1 MPKTSSNVSDGA
13 QILLVD
19 DQPTNLDVLCRL
31 LELEGYDVLLA
42 PTGQV
47 ALNSATRVI
56 PDLILLD
63 VTMPE
68 MDGYEVCRRL
78 KENPKTETIPVI
90 FITGRDLKE
99 DIVAGFEAGGVDYI
113 TKPIQEEEVL
123 IRVRTHVR
131 MNKMAG
137 ELAAKNKEL
146 EEKNKALE
154 EGIAQRRV
162 LKGQLAMI
170 SDREIERWGL
180 EGFIGKS
187 PTVQRIVKEIRLMQ
201 ENIATTVLITGE
213 SGTGKELIARAI
225 HFGSARKDGPFVPI
239 NCAAVPS
246 ELVESLLFGHT
257 RGAFTGAA
265 ADKTGYFEMAHGGT
279 LFLDEIGDMPLEL
292 QGKLLRVLE
301 DREVWRVGAN
311 RGRDVDVRVLAATNA
326 NLQERIRENTLRQD
340 LYYRL
345 ARFTVEAPPL
355 CERRDDI
362 PLLAQHFLEMFTK
375 EMGREPPAL
384 TLDAVDRLTSHDFP
398 GNVRELKNVI
408 ERALIQSDG
417 GEILSSHLH
426 LTSTGPPATAPTLT
440 YDTEKSELPLD
451 LEGAAARA
459 QSWVVQRAME
469 ANNGNITEA
478 ARLLGTSRNKIYRV
492 LSKE

>member
-78 KENPKTETIPVI
+78 KENPKTEKIPVI

-123 IRVRTHVR
+123 VRVRTHVR

-162 LKGQLAMI
+162 LKGQLTMI

-187 PTVQRIVKEIRLMQ
+187 PTVQRIMKEIRLMQ

-225 HFGSARKDGPFVPI
+225 HFGSARKDGPFVPV

-265 ADKTGYFEMAHGGT
+265 ADKTGFGGIHLTGVTICSVHGVSSRWQALPG
-279 LFLDEIGDMPLEL
+279 LG
-292 QGKLLRVLE
+292 
-301 DREVWRVGAN
+301 WRVSSLVSN
-311 RGRDVDVRVLAATNA
+311 RCGLPGLPRMAAVA
-326 NLQERIRENTLRQD
+326 RRLR
-340 LYYRL
+340 LSELRPRRRL
-345 ARFTVEAPPL
+345 ALGRWPL
-355 CERRDDI
+355 HVSGVFDTQFGDGRYDLRSDADTLDDMVHR
-362 PLLAQHFLEMFTK
+362 LLA
-375 EMGREPPAL
+375 
-384 TLDAVDRLTSHDFP
+384 
-398 GNVRELKNVI
+398 VRH
-408 ERALIQSDG
+408 R
-417 GEILSSHLH
+417 
-426 LTSTGPPATAPTLT
+426 
-440 YDTEKSELPLD
+440 
-451 LEGAAARA
+451 
-459 QSWVVQRAME
+459 
-469 ANNGNITEA
+469 
-478 ARLLGTSRNKIYRV
+478 
-492 LSKE
+492 

>member
-78 KENPKTETIPVI
+78 KENPKTEKIPVI

-123 IRVRTHVR
+123 VRVRTHVR

-162 LKGQLAMI
+162 LKGQLTMI

-187 PTVQRIVKEIRLMQ
+187 PTVQRIMKEIRLMQ

-225 HFGSARKDGPFVPI
+225 HFGSARKDGPFVPV

-265 ADKTGYFEMAHGGT
+265 ADKTG
-279 LFLDEIGDMPLEL
+279 
-292 QGKLLRVLE
+292 
-301 DREVWRVGAN
+301 
-311 RGRDVDVRVLAATNA
+311 
-326 NLQERIRENTLRQD
+326 
-340 LYYRL
+340 
-345 ARFTVEAPPL
+345 
-355 CERRDDI
+355 
-362 PLLAQHFLEMFTK
+362 
-375 EMGREPPAL
+375 
-384 TLDAVDRLTSHDFP
+384 
-398 GNVRELKNVI
+398 
-408 ERALIQSDG
+408 
-417 GEILSSHLH
+417 
-426 LTSTGPPATAPTLT
+426 
-440 YDTEKSELPLD
+440 
-451 LEGAAARA
+451 
-459 QSWVVQRAME
+459 
-469 ANNGNITEA
+469 
-478 ARLLGTSRNKIYRV
+478 LGVSI
-492 LSKE
+492 